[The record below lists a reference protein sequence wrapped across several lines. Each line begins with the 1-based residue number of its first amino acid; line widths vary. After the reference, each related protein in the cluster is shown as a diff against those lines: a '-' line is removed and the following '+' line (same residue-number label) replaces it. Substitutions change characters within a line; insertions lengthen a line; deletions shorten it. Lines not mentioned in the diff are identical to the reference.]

1 VKRSDPEQNIKEAAA
16 RREAREKYRSYMQ
29 FCIVCV
35 RENML
40 LATIDLTEE
49 DDI

>member
-1 VKRSDPEQNIKEAAA
+1 MQTGKLPSAVDFTNADAPML
-16 RREAREKYRSYMQ
+16 RRYMLY
-29 FCIVCV
+29 CIVCV